1 MTAAPGIST
10 ATSARPKANGSLS
23 TRAELGRTARA
34 AVPRGV
40 HGDWIGPSQRADPIA
55 ILEEQARNR
64 VQELVP
70 IRYGRMLS
78 SPFAFYRGAAAVM
91 AADLAGSPDS
101 GLGVQACGDAHASN
115 FGIFATPERGLVFDV
130 NDFDETLPGPWE
142 WDLKRLVAS
151 LAIAARYRG
160 VDDKLR
166 AEIVSGAARSYRAA
180 MREFAGMAHLSIW
193 YSRLDTE
200 TVQRWRSEA
209 SRKQITRTQA
219 LAAKAKAKDNLRAVA
234 KLTERRDGRLRFVS
248 AAPLLVPVREL
259 IDDGDVGNGGSGNG
273 DSGNGDSV
281 VSALDEVLERYS
293 QSLRPELRS
302 LLNAYHVVDMA
313 RKVVG
318 VGSVGTRAWIV
329 LLEGRDDGDAL
340 ILQAK
345 EAQASVLEAHVGPSE
360 FAHHGERVV
369 VGQRLMQ
376 SSSDIFLGW
385 VTATGIDGQ
394 DRHFYVRQL
403 WDWKGSVDLDT
414 ILPYSLRVYGELC
427 SWTLARAH
435 ARSGDAVAIAAYL
448 GSGDQMDRALVRFAE
463 GYADQNEWDHAA
475 LARVAREGRVTAQT
489 GV

>member
-1 MTAAPGIST
+1 MTAPPGVSTTTGARQQAIARQKPIS
-10 ATSARPKANGSLS
+10 SPS
-23 TRAELGRTARA
+23 TRAELGRAARS

-40 HGDWIGPSQRADPIA
+40 HGDWIGPSERADPIA
-55 ILEEQARNR
+55 ILEAQARNR

-91 AADLAGSPDS
+91 AADLAGSPTS
-101 GLGVQACGDAHASN
+101 GLMVQACGDAHASN
-115 FGIFATPERGLVFDV
+115 FGIFATPERGMVFDV

-142 WDLKRLVAS
+142 WDVKRLAAS
-151 LAIAARYRG
+151 LGIAARHRG
-160 VDDKLR
+160 LDR
-166 AEIVSGAARSYRAA
+166 QRCAGIVSGAVCSYRTA
-180 MREFAGMAHLSIW
+180 MREFAGMAHLSVW
-193 YSRLDTE
+193 YSRMDAE

-219 LAAKAKAKDNLRAVA
+219 IAAKARSKDHLRAVA

-248 AAPLLVPVREL
+248 APPLLVPVAEL
-259 IDDGDVGNGGSGNG
+259 VEGADAMM
-273 DSGNGDSV
+273 
-281 VSALDEVLERYS
+281 SALDEVLGRYS
-293 QSLRPELRS
+293 ESLRPELRS
-302 LLNAYHVVDMA
+302 LLNSYHVVDMA

-329 LLEGRDDGDAL
+329 LLEGRDGGDAL

-345 EAQASVLEAHVGPSE
+345 EAQVSVLETHLGASE
-360 FAHHGERVV
+360 FPHHGERVV

-376 SSSDIFLGW
+376 SASDIFLGW

-394 DRHFYVRQL
+394 ERHFYVRQL
-403 WDWKGSVDLDT
+403 WDWKGSVDLDV
-414 ILPYSLRVYGELC
+414 ILPDSLRVYGELC
-427 SWTLARAH
+427 GWTLARAH
-435 ARSGDAVAIAAYL
+435 ARSGDAIAIASYL
-448 GSGDQMDRALVRFAE
+448 GSSDQFDRGLVRFAE

-475 LARVAREGRVTAQT
+475 LARVVREGRVTAEV

>member
-10 ATSARPKANGSLS
+10 ATSARPKAIESLS
-23 TRAELGRTARA
+23 TRAELGRAARA
-34 AVPRGV
+34 AVPRAV
-40 HGDWIGPSQRADPIA
+40 HGDWIGPSRRADPIA

-64 VQELVP
+64 VEELVP

-91 AADLAGSPDS
+91 AADLAGSPVS
-101 GLGVQACGDAHASN
+101 GLRVQACGDAHASN
-115 FGIFATPERGLVFDV
+115 FGIFATPERGMVFDV

-151 LAIAARYRG
+151 LAIVARHRG
-160 VDDKLR
+160 VDDKRR
-166 AEIVSGAARSYRAA
+166 AEIVSGAVRSYRAA

-234 KLTERRDGRLRFVS
+234 KLTDRQDGRLRFVS

-259 IDDGDVGNGGSGNG
+259 IDDGDAM
-273 DSGNGDSV
+273 
-281 VSALDEVLERYS
+281 VSALDEVLERYRR
-293 QSLRPELRS
+293 SLRPELRS

-414 ILPYSLRVYGELC
+414 ILPDSLRVYGELC

-475 LARVAREGRVTAQT
+475 LARVVREGRVTAQV
-489 GV
+489 GI

>member
-1 MTAAPGIST
+1 
-10 ATSARPKANGSLS
+10 
-23 TRAELGRTARA
+23 
-34 AVPRGV
+34 V
-40 HGDWIGPSQRADPIA
+40 
-55 ILEEQARNR
+55 
-64 VQELVP
+64 
-70 IRYGRMLS
+70 
-78 SPFAFYRGAAAVM
+78 
-91 AADLAGSPDS
+91 
-101 GLGVQACGDAHASN
+101 
-115 FGIFATPERGLVFDV
+115 
-130 NDFDETLPGPWE
+130 
-142 WDLKRLVAS
+142 
-151 LAIAARYRG
+151 
-160 VDDKLR
+160 
-166 AEIVSGAARSYRAA
+166 RSYRAA

-234 KLTERRDGRLRFVS
+234 KLTDRQDGRLRFVS

-259 IDDGDVGNGGSGNG
+259 IDDGDAM
-273 DSGNGDSV
+273 
-281 VSALDEVLERYS
+281 VSALDEVLERYRR
-293 QSLRPELRS
+293 SLRPELRS

-414 ILPYSLRVYGELC
+414 ILPDSLRVYGELC

-475 LARVAREGRVTAQT
+475 LARVVREGRVTAQV
-489 GV
+489 GI